1 MLQFFRKIRGDIL
14 SNGNNRRYLHY
25 AIGELILVVAGILI
39 ALQINNWNEERI
51 EQRQIREYALS
62 LAGDVQRDIE
72 MLVPIDAQ
80 ISHRIAQS
88 KLLARY
94 MQGKSLSDI
103 SNIDLYAFTRSP
115 SYRPFGWNRTAL
127 EQLISAGALR
137 QIKNQELARKISEYD
152 ALTRHL
158 DQDYSNDENHIREA
172 TGVLMGVVDV
182 NYPHAAKIAEFHED
196 SIDGLNPAFFES
208 DLYRELKNDDLP
220 LLTDD
225 INAVR
230 RAANNFIEIGTF
242 MAPRVENEFPRVRE
256 TGLSIIELIESE
268 YKP

>member
-1 MLQFFRKIRGDIL
+1 MLRLLHKVRRDL
-14 SNGNNRRYLHY
+14 LAKKELNRYLWY
-25 AIGELILVVAGILI
+25 AIGEIFLLVAGILI

-51 EQRQIREYALS
+51 EQKQIGEYALS
-62 LAGDVQRDIE
+62 LAGDLKRDIE
-72 MLVPIDAQ
+72 MLAPIDEQ
-80 ISHRIAQS
+80 ISHRIARS
-88 KLLARY
+88 REFARY
-94 MQGKSLSDI
+94 MQGKSLSEI

-127 EQLISAGALR
+127 EQLKSAGALR
-137 QIKNQELARKISEYD
+137 QIKNQELVRKISEYD

-196 SIDGLNPAFFES
+196 SIDGLSSAFFQS
-208 DLYRELKNDDLP
+208 DLYRELKNNDLP
-220 LLTDD
+220 LLTND

-230 RAANNFIEIGTF
+230 RAANNFIEMGPF

-268 YKP
+268 YNP

>member
-1 MLQFFRKIRGDIL
+1 MLRFLHKVRRDLLAKKEL
-14 SNGNNRRYLHY
+14 NRYLWY
-25 AIGELILVVAGILI
+25 AIGEIFLLVAGILI

-51 EQRQIREYALS
+51 EQTQIGEYAVS
-62 LAGDVQRDIE
+62 LAGDLKRDIE
-72 MLVPIDAQ
+72 MLAPIDRE

-88 KLLARY
+88 QEIARY
-94 MQGKSLSDI
+94 MQGKSLAEI

-127 EQLISAGALR
+127 EQLKSAGALR
-137 QIKNQELARKISEYD
+137 QIKNQELLRKISEYD

-196 SIDGLNPAFFES
+196 SIDGLSPAFFES
-208 DLYRELKNDDLP
+208 KFYRELKNDDLP

-242 MAPRVENEFPRVRE
+242 IAPRVENEFPRVRE

>member
-1 MLQFFRKIRGDIL
+1 MLRFLHKVRRDLLAKKEL
-14 SNGNNRRYLHY
+14 NRYLWY
-25 AIGELILVVAGILI
+25 AIGEIFLLVAGILI

-72 MLVPIDAQ
+72 MLVPIDAE

-115 SYRPFGWNRTAL
+115 SYQPFGCNRTAL

-137 QIKNQELARKISEYD
+137 QIKNQELLRKISEYD

-158 DQDYSNDENHIREA
+158 DQDYSNDENTIREA
-172 TGVLMGVVDV
+172 TSVLMGVLDV
-182 NYPHAAKIAEFHED
+182 NYPNAEQIAEYHDD
-196 SIDGLNPAFFES
+196 SIDGLRPVFFES
-208 DLYRELKNDDLP
+208 GLYTELKNNDLS

-230 RAANNFIEIGTF
+230 RAANNFIEIGPYLE
-242 MAPRVENEFPRVRE
+242 PRVEHEIPRLRE
-256 TGLSIIELIESE
+256 TGLLVIDLIESE
-268 YKP
+268 YK